1 LDKQNRKANLKNAFA
16 ELSIGFHMNF
26 TEKDLIKFFRE
37 QAKLEEEIV
46 ESVDKSLVT
55 IKNSVVEAILKGMAL
70 DSSKHA
76 AIYKAAENIVKVA
89 PALTES
95 EFNELKKVAKWHV
108 ENESKVIVRLE
119 DAVKKTENKRIKFLL
134 QAILA
139 DEKRHHQLL
148 EAIVETIVKGET
160 ITNDEWWDMLWK
172 NVPFHGSPGG

>member
-1 LDKQNRKANLKNAFA
+1 
-16 ELSIGFHMNF
+16 MNF
-26 TEKDLIKFFRE
+26 TEKGLIKFFRE

-55 IKNSVVEAILKGMAL
+55 IKNSVVESILKGMAL